1 MNNIS
6 LKYPILLVHGLAA
19 VDNAFFWGRIPEKL
33 EQEGIKVYHGDA
45 EAWGTIETNAEEL
58 AKKVDEILKKEKCDK
73 VNIIAHSKGGLDSRY
88 LISSLGYG
96 PKIASLTT
104 LSTPHRGSK
113 IADYILSNEIFFQ
126 PFIKDFVKI
135 MVKLY
140 GDKSPEPYGILRE
153 LSTESL
159 KEFNDRNPDYPGIYY
174 NSYFSV
180 MKNWSDN
187 VTFFPSYKYLKR
199 NYGINDGVVCIES
212 AKWGS
217 DFTLIEGLDEDNG
230 ICHTDM
236 IDVKRHKISGVDIP
250 DIYLEIV
257 KKLASKNL

>member
-96 PKIASLTT
+96 PS
-104 LSTPHRGSK
+104 
-113 IADYILSNEIFFQ
+113 
-126 PFIKDFVKI
+126 
-135 MVKLY
+135 
-140 GDKSPEPYGILRE
+140 
-153 LSTESL
+153 
-159 KEFNDRNPDYPGIYY
+159 
-174 NSYFSV
+174 
-180 MKNWSDN
+180 
-187 VTFFPSYKYLKR
+187 
-199 NYGINDGVVCIES
+199 
-212 AKWGS
+212 
-217 DFTLIEGLDEDNG
+217 
-230 ICHTDM
+230 
-236 IDVKRHKISGVDIP
+236 
-250 DIYLEIV
+250 
-257 KKLASKNL
+257 